1 MFSRLFFFLKGFSLP
16 LIYTIDVFV
25 SRVFSLPRA
34 NANANAAFASLS
46 RRVSSLKQTRAH
58 RRRTCFTAALR
69 LFHLCPGCGRPRARH
84 RARDGPRGYICAQL
98 QTLFIFLADRWRGR
112 LTLGWTS

>member
-1 MFSRLFFFLKGFSLP
+1 MFSRLFFYLKGFSLP
-16 LIYTIDVFV
+16 LIYTIDVL
-25 SRVFSLPRA
+25 FSLPRA

-46 RRVSSLKQTRAH
+46 RRVSSLKKTRAH

-84 RARDGPRGYICAQL
+84 RARDGLRGYICAQL
-98 QTLFIFLADRWRGR
+98 QPLFIFLADRWRGR